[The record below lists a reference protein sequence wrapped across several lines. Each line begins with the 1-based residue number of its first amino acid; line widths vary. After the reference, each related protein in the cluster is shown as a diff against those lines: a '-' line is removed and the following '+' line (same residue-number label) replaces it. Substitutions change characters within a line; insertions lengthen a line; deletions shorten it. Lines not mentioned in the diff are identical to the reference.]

1 LTILGYC
8 VAERNFGPV
17 RGVNLKGLPDGLV
30 SRGKAVPQEDKTSDA
45 GALP

>member
-1 LTILGYC
+1 LTILDYC
-8 VAERNFGPV
+8 VAERNLGPV

-30 SRGKAVPQEDKTSDA
+30 SRGKAMLREVKTSHA